1 MDNSNEKLTK
11 KEYLELIVEGG
22 IGAIPYIGGV
32 VQSLYFGSKNEK
44 RFKRIEKFYKNL
56 NESLENIR
64 DQIPEDVFNLENKDQ
79 LIGIF
84 EGINDEVEKSKAQIE
99 PLMTKVTRFLG
110 IEHTCKRISLL
121 TAVSLIY
128 QAIPVVPTVFDD
140 WI

>member
-1 MDNSNEKLTK
+1 M
-11 KEYLELIVEGG
+11 
-22 IGAIPYIGGV
+22 
-32 VQSLYFGSKNEK
+32 
-44 RFKRIEKFYKNL
+44 
-56 NESLENIR
+56 
-64 DQIPEDVFNLENKDQ
+64 ENKQIKLEYRRHLLDLLNDYPYPEWYERQ
-79 LIGIF
+79 DIRKKVERIGTLL
-84 EGINDEVEKSKAQIE
+84 SKIE